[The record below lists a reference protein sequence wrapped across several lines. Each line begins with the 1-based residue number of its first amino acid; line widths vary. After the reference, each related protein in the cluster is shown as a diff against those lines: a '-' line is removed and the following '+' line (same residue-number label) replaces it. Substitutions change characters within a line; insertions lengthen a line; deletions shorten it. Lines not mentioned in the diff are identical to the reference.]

1 MQEITRKDLTTILES
16 SKYSEIEL
24 DIKGNINAKIVFSK
38 YEIKITNDEL
48 RIKDTTDKNCIYLNF
63 NTIRNIQK
71 DENTITI
78 YIDDNFDTT
87 IKLKFI

>member
-16 SKYSEIEL
+16 SKYGEIEL

-38 YEIKITNDEL
+38 YEIEITNDEL
-48 RIKDTTDKNCIYLNF
+48 SIKDMADKNCIYLNF

-71 DENTITI
+71 DENTIII

-87 IKLKFI
+87 VKLKFN